1 MKPSNPSPPQLPQQ
15 PRPMH
20 WPHRSLSR
28 RSMCFWRSDVQ
39 DAIEALYDRACCY
52 SPSERRAFV
61 TAVCEGSL
69 MDFPASPPEGQNV
82 SFQPV
87 NG

>member
-1 MKPSNPSPPQLPQQ
+1 MYQT
-15 PRPMH
+15 H
-20 WPHRSLSR
+20 

-69 MDFPASPPEGQNV
+69 MDFPASTCAERKASDHCGDATNMV
-82 SFQPV
+82 V
-87 NG
+87 TR

>member
-1 MKPSNPSPPQLPQQ
+1 MKPSNPAPPQLPQ
-15 PRPMH
+15 PYRPMY
-20 WPHRSLSR
+20 PHRSA
-28 RSMCFWRSDVQ
+28 CFWHSDVQ

-69 MDFPASPPEGQNV
+69 MDFPAQDSE
-82 SFQPV
+82 
-87 NG
+87 

>member
-1 MKPSNPSPPQLPQQ
+1 MEPSNPPPPQPPQPYRVMYQ
-15 PRPMH
+15 T
-20 WPHRSLSR
+20 HRSA
-28 RSMCFWRSDVQ
+28 CFWHSDVQ

-61 TAVCEGSL
+61 TAVCEGAL
-69 MDFPASPPEGQNV
+69 MDFPASPPEKQNV